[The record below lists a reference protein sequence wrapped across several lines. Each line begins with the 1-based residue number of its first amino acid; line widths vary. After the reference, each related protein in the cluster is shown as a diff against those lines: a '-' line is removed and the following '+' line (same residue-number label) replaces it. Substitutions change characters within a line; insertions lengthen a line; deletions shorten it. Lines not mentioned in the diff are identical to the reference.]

1 MPAGEKD
8 PVVAAGRGAYVL
20 SGGWSDTDQGSPFVI
35 DSKGRANP
43 LVGDDAAGL
52 LGYGG
57 YPVVVVPDTW
67 VKLFGCGVNLSRDA
81 ALSPPGE
88 ADEDACA

>member
-1 MPAGEKD
+1 MVD
-8 PVVAAGRGAYVL
+8 AGRGAYVL

-43 LVGDDAAGL
+43 LVGDDAAEL

-57 YPVVVVPDTW
+57 YRVAVVPGH
-67 VKLFGCGVNLSRDA
+67 LGR
-81 ALSPPGE
+81 ALRLRGQPLPRRRAVPAGE
-88 ADEDACA
+88 PDDDACA